1 MIGFRSLSALQR
13 MLDRRPFIV
22 RMYCSTL
29 WEFRTPFGDE
39 FALQSKI
46 LVLCSLPFRDKGCR
60 FSKPLRGK
68 RRKNLFGQ
76 LRRNGEGKSSLARAG
91 AAVFRATCFV
101 AVPREGEV
109 GERER
114 RKEGRKER
122 AEKKI
127 ACTCHINHFLLH
139 CSCVL
144 LTRLL
149 PQAAGSKSSL

>member
-1 MIGFRSLSALQR
+1 M
-13 MLDRRPFIV
+13 
-22 RMYCSTL
+22 CSTL

-114 RKEGRKER
+114 RKEGKGGEENSVHLPHQSLSSPLLMR
-122 AEKKI
+122 AAHSPPSAGRFKI
-127 ACTCHINHFLLH
+127 IALRFGDY
-139 CSCVL
+139 S
-144 LTRLL
+144 L
-149 PQAAGSKSSL
+149 PLPLPRHL